1 MAKTGKPFRGSIML
15 HKATFRSDEVDRNP
29 FFPWVVRVDI
39 WGEPWI
45 WHIQHKPTKR
55 NIRKFI
61 KLSINEFLQFHGDP
75 IEYASDENYAL
86 EG

>member
-1 MAKTGKPFRGSIML
+1 MAKTGKPLRGSIVL

-45 WHIQHKPTKR
+45 WHLQHKPTKR
-55 NIRKFI
+55 NIRRFI
-61 KLSINEFLQFHGDP
+61 KRSINEFLQLHVDP
-75 IEYASDENYAL
+75 IECASDENYAL